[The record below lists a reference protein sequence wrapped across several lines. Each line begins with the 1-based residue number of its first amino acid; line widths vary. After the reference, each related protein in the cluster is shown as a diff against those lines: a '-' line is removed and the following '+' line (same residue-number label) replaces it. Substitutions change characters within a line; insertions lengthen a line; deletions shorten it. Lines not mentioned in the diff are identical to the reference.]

1 MFRLFRF
8 LKGYEKESILG
19 PLFKFF
25 EATLE
30 LFVPLAVASLI
41 DVGIGEN
48 DFAHSM
54 KMFFVLCLLGIVGL
68 VFSLTA
74 QYYAAKAA
82 VGFVKKIKQAL
93 FSHMGTLSYG
103 EIDQLTTS
111 TMITAMTSD
120 MNQIQSGMN
129 MALRL
134 LLRSPFVVGGAFL
147 MTWLIDPQV
156 AKIFGLTILGL
167 ILVVFGIIFFTV
179 PLYKSVQ
186 EKLGKVLAATRENL
200 RGVRVVRAFGM
211 EKEEIK
217 SFVQKQEELTK
228 TQKFVG
234 NISGLLNPL
243 SYTVI
248 NIGVVLL
255 IHKGALRVE
264 YGVLTQGAVVA
275 LYNYMAQ
282 ILEELVKLANTIIL
296 LTKMIASG
304 NRVQSVFERTSS
316 QSFPELTEEG
326 KEEGKEYLAFHQ
338 VSLTYPKAMEASL
351 KDISFT
357 AKKGDVIGVIGS
369 TGSGKTSLINMLSR
383 FYDPDSGEIYLEGRR
398 LEQYSK
404 KELRD
409 KVALVPQK
417 SVLFSG
423 TIAEN
428 LRFANEGATEEE
440 MWRALEIA
448 QAKEIVE
455 KKEGKLQAGVSQ
467 KGSNFSGGQRQRLC
481 IARALVKKADIL
493 ILDDSFSALDY
504 ATDLALR
511 KALKEMEE
519 KPLMLLVS
527 QRTTSI
533 KEADKIL
540 VLEEGELVGAG
551 THEQLLQECKIYQ
564 EIHASQ
570 FKKEVE
576 KE

>member
-200 RGVRVVRAFGM
+200 RGVRVVRAFVM

-357 AKKGDVIGVIGS
+357 AKKGDVIGIIGS

-409 KVALVPQK
+409 KVAIVPQK
-417 SVLFSG
+417 SILFSG

-455 KKEGKLQAGVSQ
+455 KKEGKLQAEVSQ